1 MKEKMMIMVW
11 GDYLREAINR
21 GMAIIQG
28 NNMVMIIL
36 TLSLIVSHTVVIL
49 STFQINVSEDQ
60 HTSCSFAG
68 FKASLSLN
76 FFFLT
81 WTFFS
86 ELNMTNRNKNL
97 VIYSFVSFRFMH

>member
-1 MKEKMMIMVW
+1 MVIRVW
-11 GDYLREAINR
+11 EDYLREAINQ

-28 NNMVMIIL
+28 NMVMMIP

-68 FKASLSLN
+68 FKASLSFN

-86 ELNMTNRNKNL
+86 ELNMTNRNKNP
-97 VIYSFVSFRFMH
+97 VISSFVSFRFMH

>member
-1 MKEKMMIMVW
+1 MVIRVW

-28 NNMVMIIL
+28 NMVMIIPI
-36 TLSLIVSHTVVIL
+36 LSLIVSHTVVIL
-49 STFQINVSEDQ
+49 HVSTFQLNFSEDQ
-60 HTSCSFAG
+60 HASCSFAG
-68 FKASLSLN
+68 FKVFN

-86 ELNMTNRNKNL
+86 ESNMTNRNKNP
-97 VIYSFVSFRFMH
+97 VISFCVSFRFMH